1 MLLGINSFTALLA
14 LLHLQIMLGVRFI
27 FGACNRLINFV
38 ADSSLEGFVMKLE
51 DIRREYLQDALSED
65 NLQDD
70 PFKQFETWLEHAV
83 GSNLPDPTAMVV
95 ATVDDTGQ
103 PSQRIVL
110 LKHLDDNGFVFFTN
124 TGSRKAQELKGNN
137 KISLHFPWH
146 HMERQVIVYGEAQ
159 PLPTSAVAKYFL
171 SRPKESQLA
180 AWASQQSRPVS
191 SRKVLMETF
200 ANMKNKFAK
209 GEIPL
214 PDFWGGYCV
223 VPQKIEFW
231 QGGAHRLHD
240 RFMYQRQADNSWQI
254 TRLNP

>member
-1 MLLGINSFTALLA
+1 MTFIEKIRCLLTFGQGVALPSPEISATTSPFDVFQQWFNDANKSGILLPEA
-14 LLHLQIMLGVRFI
+14 MSV
-27 FGACNRLINFV
+27 
-38 ADSSLEGFVMKLE
+38 SSCSS
-51 DIRREYLQDALSED
+51 D
-65 NLQDD
+65 
-70 PFKQFETWLEHAV
+70 
-83 GSNLPDPTAMVV
+83 
-95 ATVDDTGQ
+95 GQ
-103 PSQRIVL
+103 PSSRMVL
-110 LKHLDDNGFVFFTN
+110 LKDYDEEGFVFFTN

-146 HMERQVIVYGEAQ
+146 HMERQVIVYGEAK
-159 PLPTSAVAKYFL
+159 PLPTTAVAKYFL

-200 ANMKNKFAK
+200 AKMKQKFSE

-223 VPQKIEFW
+223 EPTKIEFW

-240 RFMYQRQADNSWQI
+240 RFMYQRQADGSWQFG
-254 TRLNP
+254 RLNP

>member
-1 MLLGINSFTALLA
+1 
-14 LLHLQIMLGVRFI
+14 
-27 FGACNRLINFV
+27 
-38 ADSSLEGFVMKLE
+38 MKLE

-65 NLQDD
+65 TLQDD

-83 GSNLPDPTAMVV
+83 GSNVPDPTAMVV
-95 ATVDDTGQ
+95 ATVDETGQ

-124 TGSRKAQELKGNN
+124 TASRKAQELKGNN

-146 HMERQVIVYGEAQ
+146 HMERQVIVYGEAK

-180 AWASQQSRPVS
+180 AWASAQSRPVS

-200 ANMKNKFAK
+200 ANMKSKFAK

-214 PDFWGGYCV
+214 PNFWGGYCV
-223 VPQKIEFW
+223 VPTKIEFW

-240 RFMYQRQADNSWQI
+240 RFMYQRQDDNSWQV